1 MNGFLLRAA
10 IVALGLWLASMIVSG
25 VTFASPGVLIAAA
38 LLLGFINAFV
48 RPILVFLTLPIT
60 LVTFGLFLLVLN
72 GLMIELVAHLLP
84 GFTVAGL
91 WPAILTSL
99 VISLTSWA
107 TSKYVNAQ
115 GRVEP
120 MPDPRTIELSR
131 GPDGRFG

>member
-1 MNGFLLRAA
+1 MPGFLVRAA
-10 IVALGLWLASMIVSG
+10 IVALGLWLASLVVPG

-72 GLMIELVAHLLP
+72 GLMIELVAHFLA

-91 WPAILTSL
+91 WPAMLTSI
-99 VISLTSWA
+99 VVSITSWA

-120 MPDPRTIELSR
+120 MPDPRTIDLRR
-131 GPDGRFG
+131 GPDGRYG